1 MSELAVAALVLLA
14 SHFGISSTPLRA
26 WLVARFGERVYL
38 VLYSL
43 IAFAAIAWLIV
54 AWARAPYVELWP
66 PAPWLA
72 LVPFLVVPVALVLVV
87 SGLSTPNPTAVGAPD
102 LLSQGDP
109 VQGVFRITRHP
120 FMWGVGLW
128 AGAHI
133 LANGDLASLVLFGGL
148 GVLALLGT
156 LLIDRKYAA
165 RRGADW
171 QRFAA
176 ATSNL
181 PLAAIVSGRQRFAF
195 ARSAGGGSCSRSP
208 STPSC
213 WRCIP
218 GYSAAHRSP
227 RCGPLN
233 RARRRTPRRRRSGSR
248 RRCAASERGR

>member
-1 MSELAVAALVLLA
+1 MVPLIAAALFLLA

-26 WLVARFGERVYL
+26 ALVARLGERGYL

-43 IAFAAIAWLIV
+43 VAAVALGWLIG

-66 PAPWLA
+66 PGPALA
-72 LVPFLVVPVALVLVV
+72 GVPLLVVPVALVLLVG
-87 SGLSTPNPTAVGAPD
+87 GLTTPNPTAVGASAD
-102 LLSQGDP
+102 LLAAREP
-109 VQGVFRITRHP
+109 VRGVFRITRHP

-133 LANGDLASLVLFGGL
+133 LANGDLASLILFGSL
-148 GVLALLGT
+148 GALALLGT

-181 PLAAIVSGRQRFAF
+181 PLAAVVAGRQRLVLTEIGWWRLALALVLFVVLLALH
-195 ARSAGGGSCSRSP
+195 ARLFGGAP
-208 STPSC
+208 L
-213 WRCIP
+213 
-218 GYSAAHRSP
+218 AA
-227 RCGPLN
+227 L
-233 RARRRTPRRRRSGSR
+233 
-248 RRCAASERGR
+248 